1 MSDMSPILNGP
12 YTATVRHYTTARYD
26 INLFAAGYC
35 KHLLNLLRH
44 QPKATQVSGAL
55 YLA

>member
-1 MSDMSPILNGP
+1 MAPEKQPKMSDMSPILNGTS
-12 YTATVRHYTTARYD
+12 TATVRHYTTARYD
-26 INLFAAGYC
+26 INLAGAV
-35 KHLLNLLRH
+35 RH